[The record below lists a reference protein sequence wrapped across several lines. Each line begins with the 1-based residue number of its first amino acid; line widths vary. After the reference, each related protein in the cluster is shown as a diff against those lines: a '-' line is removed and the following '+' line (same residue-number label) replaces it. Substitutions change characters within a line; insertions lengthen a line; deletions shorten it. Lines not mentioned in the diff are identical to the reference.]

1 MANEEKEKLARHL
14 FIDEVVDYKIYSTLS
29 HKVKDRNLAVLLG
42 RLAKMEKAHMELWGE
57 IAGIKKQAREEIP
70 VLETLRMYMML
81 FLRDVLGIAF
91 TIKLL
96 TRHEK
101 LRLKEYLKA
110 VKDLDLSDKERR
122 QLNAVIEDEKYSE
135 ADLAESLRR
144 FQGQLAYIRS
154 IVLGLNDGLVEVT
167 AAVAGIAV
175 VATSGLVVIVSGLII
190 GISGMLS
197 MAVGVYLASRSGDLV
212 EEGEPKG
219 KNEEITPAKESL
231 YTGAYYLFGAIVPVI
246 PFILGF
252 SGTWGIIGA
261 ALLTSIIISTAST
274 IIAIASGTSITNRVK
289 EMLVLSLGAVAI
301 TVILGFIVRTYFG
314 ITI

>member
-1 MANEEKEKLARHL
+1 MKDEKEKLARHL
-14 FIDEVVDYKIYSTLS
+14 FMDEVVDYQIYRSLS
-29 HKVKDRNLAVLLG
+29 GSVKEKSLSVLLG
-42 RLAKMEKAHMELWGE
+42 RLAQMEKAHMELWQE
-57 IAGIKKQAREEIP
+57 MAGIKSSARVEIP
-70 VLETLRMYMML
+70 MLESLRMYIMF
-81 FLRDVLGIAF
+81 FLRNVLGIAF
-91 TIKLL
+91 TIKLM

-101 LRLKEYLKA
+101 LRLQEYLRA
-110 VKDLDLSDKERR
+110 VKNLNLSSKERK

-135 ADLAESLRR
+135 ATLAESLRK

-212 EEGEPKG
+212 EEGEAKMQSM
-219 KNEEITPAKESL
+219 ETTPSKEAF

-246 PFILGF
+246 PFILGLT
-252 SGTWGIIGA
+252 GIWGIITA
-261 ALLTSIIISTAST
+261 ALLTSIILSTASM
-274 IIAIASGTSITNRVK
+274 IIAIVSGTSIANRVR
-289 EMLVLSLGAVAI
+289 EMLILSLSAVAI
-301 TVILGFIVRTYFG
+301 TVVLGFIVRTYLG